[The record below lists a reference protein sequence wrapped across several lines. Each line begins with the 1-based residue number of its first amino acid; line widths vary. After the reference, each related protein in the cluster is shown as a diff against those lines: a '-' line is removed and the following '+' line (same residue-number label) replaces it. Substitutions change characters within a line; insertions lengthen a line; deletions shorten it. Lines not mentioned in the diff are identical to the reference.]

1 MKFLVPSAAIF
12 LAGSLAFAQT
22 ADRPKA
28 ISLVKEG
35 VALAKSGGKDA
46 LFKQISFGGGKFHV
60 GPGRPLY
67 LFVYDMTGKCLAHG
81 SISNFI
87 GTNRLAV
94 KDPDGKAYVAEMVKV
109 GRESG
114 KGWVDYKFLN
124 PADGKVEPKTS
135 YFEVFDDFL
144 VCCGIYK

>member
-1 MKFLVPSAAIF
+1 MQRFGTIAAILMVGT
-12 LAGSLAFAQT
+12 LAVAQS

-35 VALAKSGGKDA
+35 IALAKASGKDA
-46 LFKQISFGGGKFHV
+46 LLKQVNFGSGKFHV

-67 LFVYDMTGKCLAHG
+67 LFVYDGSGKCLAQG
-81 SISNFI
+81 STSTFV

-94 KDPDGKAYVAEMVKV
+94 KDP
-109 GRESG
+109 SG
-114 KGWVDYKFLN
+114 KPYIAEIVKMGQKAGTGWVDYSFLN
-124 PADGKVEPKTS
+124 PADGKIEPKTT
-135 YFEVFDDFL
+135 YLEGYDGMI

>member
-1 MKFLVPSAAIF
+1 MKFLSPSAIF

-35 VALAKSGGKDA
+35 VALAKASGKEA
-46 LFKQISFGGGKFHV
+46 LFKQISYGGGKFHV

-67 LFVYDMTGKCLAHG
+67 LFIYDLSGKCLAHG

-87 GTNRLAV
+87 GANRLGV
-94 KDPDGKAYVAEMVKV
+94 KDPDGKPYVAEMAKLA
-109 GRESG
+109 RSAG

-124 PADGKVEPKTS
+124 PADGKVEPKTT
-135 YFEVFDDFL
+135 YFELNEDYM

>member
-1 MKFLVPSAAIF
+1 MKFLVTTAAIF
-12 LAGSLAFAQT
+12 MVGTLAVAQT

-35 VALAKSGGKDA
+35 IALAKASGKDA
-46 LFKQISFGGGKFHV
+46 LLKEVNFGSGKFHV

-67 LFVYDMTGKCLAHG
+67 LFVYDGAGKCLAQG
-81 SISNFI
+81 STSTFVGSNRI
-87 GTNRLAV
+87 GV
-94 KDPDGKAYVAEMVKV
+94 KDPDGKPYIAEIIKL
-109 GRESG
+109 GKSAG

-124 PADGKVEPKTS
+124 PANGKVEPKTT
-135 YFEVFDDFL
+135 YLEAFEDLV